1 MVPRIAHK
9 NLRLRLGQDSVM
21 VIPLKLLVP
30 VPVPKRDGH
39 FESLNPSL
47 RKGIG
52 KSKVAITVS
61 QKYLEN
67 CFREANRWGMAMG
80 GDGEAPGE
88 VIDLTASAGEVEEVE
103 VVDVVER
110 PDRERLVERLREEL
124 GIASQRIRVMR
135 ITTSGPITDR
145 VRLRLV
151 QNGEALPDK
160 VVVGEEARTW
170 RSLITSGRE
179 VAISNLHQR
188 QVDVVVNEEAGER
201 CMVCLCQ
208 QGGAQLDLPG
218 TVDETTILQPYRLSW
233 GVSLPSIGPR

>member
-1 MVPRIAHK
+1 
-9 NLRLRLGQDSVM
+9 
-21 VIPLKLLVP
+21 
-30 VPVPKRDGH
+30 
-39 FESLNPSL
+39 
-47 RKGIG
+47 
-52 KSKVAITVS
+52 
-61 QKYLEN
+61 
-67 CFREANRWGMAMG
+67 MG

-208 QGGAQLDLPG
+208 QGGWEEVAELRCRHSFHAACLARWLAEGRSTCP
-218 TVDETTILQPYRLSW
+218 VCRAH
-233 GVSLPSIGPR
+233 VARRR